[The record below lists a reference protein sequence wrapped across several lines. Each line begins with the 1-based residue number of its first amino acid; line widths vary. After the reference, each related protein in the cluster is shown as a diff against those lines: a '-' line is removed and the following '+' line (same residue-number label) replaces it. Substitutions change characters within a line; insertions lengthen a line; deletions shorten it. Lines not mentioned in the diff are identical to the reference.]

1 MINKGD
7 RVRCINNFGIW
18 TMQLN
23 AEYTVLDTRDNTIQ
37 VTGRHGGTNWYKKD
51 RFVKVKQLENKQ
63 MDNSNVRVG
72 DTVVRISG
80 AGLRVGKEFTII
92 AVRPD
97 GAAIR
102 LKGLGGDWYCMTH
115 FSIIQR
121 VQPQQGVL
129 TEDQVF
135 KHLAQGVELEYFFDN
150 TWHKI
155 DNPKGVSIQFI
166 QTTQFRKK
174 RELMEVNGVKVPKG
188 VKRAVHFDEKGIGYG
203 VSFNKREVFKAP
215 LKQLNGT
222 MYWTDPEDAH
232 EVLCA
237 LLKPFGMYAKP
248 LKSNLLES

>member
-63 MDNSNVRVG
+63 MNNSNVRVG

-80 AGLRVGKEFTII
+80 TGLRVGKEYVVL

-102 LKGLGGDWYCMTH
+102 LKGEGMHWYCMST
-115 FSIIQR
+115 FSIVQR
-121 VQPQQGVL
+121 VKPQQGVL
-129 TEDQVF
+129 TEEQVF
-135 KHLAQGVELEYFFDN
+135 KHLATGVELEYFFEN

-174 RELMEVNGVKVPKG
+174 RVLIEVNGIEVPKNNVSSSLG
-188 VKRAVHFDEKGIGYG
+188 SVGYSI
-203 VSFNKREVFKAP
+203 SFNKRAVFKAP
-215 LKQLNGT
+215 RSQLIGKVFWN
-222 MYWTDPEDAH
+222 DPNDAQ
-232 EVLCA
+232 EA
-237 LLKPFGMYAKP
+237 LVAVLKPFGIEANP
-248 LKSNLLES
+248 LNSNLLES